1 MNTQENAANTPEEIC
16 EISVFSKFDT
26 TTSSKLLYVMVLR
39 QKIEWDPEEVAAGY
53 DFSSIYEGVG
63 ENDTVPVISSVVN
76 TTDQAGSAIN
86 MTAGL
91 NNFVRDVVEQV
102 VAFTI
107 NTTTTTPS
115 SLVNHTS
122 EQVSSTSVPS
132 IFNSIVKKVAEHL
145 GKEPKIPVVT
155 VCIFFKEY
163 YSFCTICKIYNHT
176 VLYIS

>member
-1 MNTQENAANTPEEIC
+1 MYTQENASNTPRKSAN
-16 EISVFSKFDT
+16 SVYFRT
-26 TTSSKLLYVMVLR
+26 PAILHQNYIVVMALR
-39 QKIEWDPEEVAAGY
+39 QHIEWDPEEVAAGY
-53 DFSSIYEGVG
+53 DLSSIYEEVDD
-63 ENDTVPVISSVVN
+63 NFTAPVISSAVN
-76 TTDQAGSAIN
+76 TMDQAGSVVNI
-86 MTAGL
+86 TAGL

-145 GKEPKIPVVT
+145 GKEPNIPVVT